1 MASPTPLRETT
12 INLRAQVAEKALIDR
27 AAELLGQS
35 RSSFMLEAS
44 VQRAQTVLADQTHF
58 VLDEAQWAA
67 FNAALDAPLPNPDA
81 VRRLL
86 ALAAV
91 RETER

>member
-1 MASPTPLRETT
+1 MANPTALRETN
-12 INLRAQVAEKALIDR
+12 INLRAQAADKALIDR

-44 VQRAQTVLADQTHF
+44 VQRAQTVLADQTRF
-58 VLDEAQWAA
+58 VLDEPRLEA
-67 FNAALDAPLPNPDA
+67 FLDVLDAPLPDPEA

-86 ALAAV
+86 ARTPAW
-91 RETER
+91 ER

>member
-1 MASPTPLRETT
+1 MAHVPTLRETN
-12 INLRAQVAEKALIDR
+12 INLRAQAADKALIDR

-44 VQRAQTVLADQTHF
+44 VQRAQTVLADQTRF
-58 VLDEAQWAA
+58 VLSESDMDR
-67 FNAALDAPLPNPDA
+67 FLAALDAPLPDPKA

-86 ALAAV
+86 ARTPAG
-91 RETER
+91 ER